1 MVAHTL
7 DETRASSR
15 GLEGAWQTANTV
27 LENHIGGLGTSAVAI
42 QSSVVV
48 DACESC
54 NPEWQQVKSIT
65 QSSIDHKRGLEQF

>member
-7 DETRASSR
+7 DKTRASSR
-15 GLEGAWQTANTV
+15 GLEGSWQTANTV
-27 LENHIGGLGTSAVAI
+27 LENHIGGMGTSAVAI

-54 NPEWQQVKSIT
+54 NPEWQQVKSIN